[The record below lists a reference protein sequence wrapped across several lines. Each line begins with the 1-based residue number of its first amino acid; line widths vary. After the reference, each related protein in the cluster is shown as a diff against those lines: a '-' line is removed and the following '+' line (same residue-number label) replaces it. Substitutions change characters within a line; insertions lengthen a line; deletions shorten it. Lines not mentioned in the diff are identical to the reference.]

1 MIHRPRKLTDPG
13 NSLVDPR
20 SAHNGRLSTGLE
32 IPQIVHAP
40 QVPRLES
47 RTVDNNLGRSRFSPD
62 PERRLSNM
70 RQLAV
75 LNMSSCLLELVEE
88 ELEIYVWGDDGGFV
102 GVSDWE
108 CCVCRGD
115 RFELDEREVQEGEG
129 TSVPILIDLVRDN
142 VLIARSCVDI

>member
-1 MIHRPRKLTDPG
+1 M
-13 NSLVDPR
+13 DPR
-20 SAHNGRLSTGLE
+20 SAHNSRLSTGLE

-47 RTVDNNLGRSRFSPD
+47 RTIDNNLDRSRFSPD
-62 PERRLSNM
+62 PERCLSNM

-88 ELEIYVWGDDGGFV
+88 EPEVDVWGDDGGFV
-102 GVSDWE
+102 GVGDWE

-115 RFELDEREVQEGEG
+115 LLELKE
-129 TSVPILIDLVRDN
+129 
-142 VLIARSCVDI
+142 